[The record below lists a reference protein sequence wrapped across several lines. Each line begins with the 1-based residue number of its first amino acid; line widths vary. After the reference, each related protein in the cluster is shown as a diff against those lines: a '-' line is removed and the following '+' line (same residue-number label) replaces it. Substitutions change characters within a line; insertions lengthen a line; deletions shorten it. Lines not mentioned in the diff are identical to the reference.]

1 MPVSQPDYPHRAF
14 ESLQSF
20 GTCLRGPVASG
31 FEKNVVET
39 FVASINIRIYHNF
52 KFTRKKGKKLQP
64 KLIDEQ
70 SFEGAAFEFGRQYL
84 CDVNPCNV

>member
-1 MPVSQPDYPHRAF
+1 MCFSFPV
-14 ESLQSF
+14 QSF

-31 FEKNVVET
+31 FVPNVVET
-39 FVASINIRIYHNF
+39 FVASINIRVYKTSI
-52 KFTRKKGKKLQP
+52 GMQP
-64 KLIDEQ
+64 ELIDEQ